1 MRIAVDA
8 HGINRFGGCRTY
20 ALPILGTMATE
31 FPKARFDVWLDA
43 HEKHLDGFENISQHL
58 LPIGNRFLARL
69 ALQVV
74 MPMLSRRQNTSVTHF
89 MKNLTVMG
97 MRGAGVVTIH
107 DLHPLIDPGV
117 YPISDVLYW
126 RHVQPIALKRA
137 DRIIAV
143 SQQTASDLAR
153 QYEIDPAKIDVV
165 YHGVDAGFRP
175 RTRQE
180 VGATLARHGVNAN
193 YVLHV
198 GAISPKKNLD
208 SLIRAFAILRADGY
222 SGQLVLVGP
231 EYEKLTSVPLM
242 RLADEAGVGGA
253 LIVTGPVPDTELK
266 DLMSGAEL
274 FVFPSRYEGF
284 GLVVIEA
291 MASGVPVV
299 AARAGAVAEVVGD
312 AAPLIESGSKPEELA
327 RHMDILLSNEIRRR
341 EVVRACLL
349 RSASFR
355 WDIAARSTMAVYEKA
370 IRASSRS
377 A

>member
-1 MRIAVDA
+1 
-8 HGINRFGGCRTY
+8 
-20 ALPILGTMATE
+20 
-31 FPKARFDVWLDA
+31 
-43 HEKHLDGFENISQHL
+43 
-58 LPIGNRFLARL
+58 
-69 ALQVV
+69 
-74 MPMLSRRQNTSVTHF
+74 
-89 MKNLTVMG
+89 
-97 MRGAGVVTIH
+97 
-107 DLHPLIDPGV
+107 
-117 YPISDVLYW
+117 
-126 RHVQPIALKRA
+126 
-137 DRIIAV
+137 
-143 SQQTASDLAR
+143 
-153 QYEIDPAKIDVV
+153 
-165 YHGVDAGFRP
+165 
-175 RTRQE
+175 
-180 VGATLARHGVNAN
+180 
-193 YVLHV
+193 LHV
-198 GAISPKKNLD
+198 NAISPKKNLD

-284 GLVVIEA
+284 GLVVVEA

-327 RHMDILLSNEIRRR
+327 RHMDILLSNEVRRR

-370 IRASSRS
+370 IRAFSRS